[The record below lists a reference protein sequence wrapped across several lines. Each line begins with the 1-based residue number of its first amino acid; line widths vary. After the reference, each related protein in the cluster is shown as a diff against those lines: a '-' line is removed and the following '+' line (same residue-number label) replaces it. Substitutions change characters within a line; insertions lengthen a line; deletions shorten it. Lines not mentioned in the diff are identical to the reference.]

1 MIVLQNVQKKL
12 GMRPILRHI
21 NMEVKPGDCFSIV
34 GPNGAGKT
42 TLLKVF
48 ACIHKVD
55 EGNVYWNGRDVYKQL
70 AQYKSQVG
78 WISHHHFLYENF
90 TPIENLRFYSEL
102 YGVKN
107 REETI
112 KRWLKIVDL
121 YVFKDIPVRTF
132 SKGMKQR
139 LSLARALLHEPS
151 ILLLDEPFT
160 GLDQDGV
167 QLLFHLLKQEREK
180 QSTIMMVTHDF
191 SHIEKISNKVVFLYK
206 GTVATES
213 VQTKAEHIREIYKT
227 LVDEP

>member
-1 MIVLQNVQKKL
+1 MIVLHNVQKKL
-12 GMRPILRHI
+12 GMRPVLRHI
-21 NMEVKPGDCFSIV
+21 HMEVKKGECLSIV

-42 TLLKVF
+42 TLLKVC
-48 ACIHKVD
+48 ACIHQID
-55 EGNVYWNGRDVYKQL
+55 AGSMYWNGQDVYKQL
-70 AQYKSQVG
+70 TEYKRNLG

-90 TPIENLRFYSEL
+90 TPVENLRFYSEL

-107 REETI
+107 CEETI

-167 QLLFHLLKQEREK
+167 QLLFHLLQQEKEK
-180 QSTIMMVTHDF
+180 QTAIMMVTHDF
-191 SHIEKISNKVVFLYK
+191 SHIEKISNKVIFLHK
-206 GTVATES
+206 GEIAAES
-213 VQTKAEHIREIYKT
+213 VQTEEKHIKEMYKT
-227 LVDEP
+227 LVDER